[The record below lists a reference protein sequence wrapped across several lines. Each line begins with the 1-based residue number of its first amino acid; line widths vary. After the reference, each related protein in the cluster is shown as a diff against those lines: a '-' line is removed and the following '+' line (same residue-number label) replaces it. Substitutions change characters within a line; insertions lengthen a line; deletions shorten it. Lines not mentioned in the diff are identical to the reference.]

1 MKIAVRCIY
10 RLAVTPNFLIVDLKE
25 EELSKFL
32 SGNKQERINIIRPYI
47 KKPGPSDIAE
57 IAWIPLFGMKDSE
70 LMELELECK
79 KLMRGNYEGNPDTS
93 EPAGL

>member
-10 RLAVTPNFLIVDLKE
+10 HLAVAPNFLVIDLEGE
-25 EELSKFL
+25 EWSKFL
-32 SGNKQERINIIRPYI
+32 RGDKLERISIIRPYI

-57 IAWIPLFGMKDSE
+57 VAWIPLFGLRDCE

-79 KLMRGNYEGNPDTS
+79 RLMRK
-93 EPAGL
+93 

>member
-10 RLAVTPNFLIVDLKE
+10 RLAVTPNFLVVDLKGE
-25 EELSKFL
+25 DLSKFL
-32 SGNKQERINIIRPYI
+32 SADRIERINIIRPYI

-57 IAWIPLFGMKDSE
+57 VAWIPLDGLRDSE

-79 KLMRGNYEGNPDTS
+79 RLMRKN
-93 EPAGL
+93 

>member
-10 RLAVTPNFLIVDLKE
+10 KLAVTPNFLVVDLEGEKW
-25 EELSKFL
+25 SKFL
-32 SGNKQERINIIRPYI
+32 HADRLERIKIIRPYI

-57 IAWIPLFGMKDSE
+57 VAWIPLDGLKDSE

-79 KLMRGNYEGNPDTS
+79 KLMREKNDFHGK
-93 EPAGL
+93 A